1 MEPFGMPK
9 WMLFALEFWMAVSYF
24 NVLLDT
30 LKVILETMFPGNYV
44 AGISK
49 AKSNYNQGITQQ
61 T

>member
-1 MEPFGMPK
+1 
-9 WMLFALEFWMAVSYF
+9 MAVSYF